1 MVRICPKKYPTESVY
16 NKHFTHYPFE
26 LDHFQ
31 KYTIE
36 GIEKKINILK
46 TAHTGSGKTLGAE
59 YIIKTICPT
68 GKKVIYTSPIK
79 SLSNQKFHEF
89 SKKFPDISFGV
100 LTGDIKFNPDADC
113 LIMTTEILRN
123 FIFQRNM
130 SGAGLYFEMDINDL
144 AWVVFDEVHYIN
156 DAERGKVWEETI
168 MSLPPHVRLLML
180 SATIDRAEEF
190 AKWVECVTG
199 NEVWIASTDTRVVP
213 LSHYSFMTLRSKLS
227 EAHGRDNKL
236 IDNKLGKPVLLRE
249 QHSEFKDKNYYE
261 LAKINEYFRKNRLHV
276 NRNFTIN
283 TVVRYLNEHDL
294 LPAICFV
301 FSRKKTAEYA
311 KFLSISLNDGKTM
324 NIIPKECDNI
334 LISKLTNYKEYQNL
348 PEYHELVHLMK
359 KGIAVHHSGILPVFK
374 EMIEIMFS
382 RGYIK
387 ILFATETFA
396 VGINMPAKSVIFSSL
411 QKFDGRGF
419 RYLYPHEYTQMAGRA
434 GRRGMDKRGH
444 VFHLNN
450 MFELPSL
457 PEYKQ
462 ILCGKPQS
470 ITSKF
475 QIHYNLII
483 RLISIGKLD
492 IKSFVEKSMLQNYVI
507 KEGVRLQEEID
518 RMQEN
523 YEKKTAFVKEFCDTP
538 FQDLKDYHELEQKVS
553 ISNRKVQKGL
563 RKKMRKCHMNFKTF
577 EKDYVRYKEIVKLD
591 LEITKAEKTLKNA
604 GNFIPTNIKLILDI
618 LKYYYFVNVD
628 DTLTPL
634 GEAAALIQEVHSLV
648 FAEKLCNKEF
658 DDLSPVDLI
667 SIFSCFCN
675 CSIPEHS
682 RRAKP
687 VNVSQ
692 VICNRIEEIY
702 DRYNDFYKIEMDY
715 RLDAGNHY
723 EMHYELCDA
732 VVEWCNAGSENECKM
747 VYQKLKSRGI
757 FMGEFIKAILKIN
770 NIAKEFE
777 KVCEKLQNM
786 KLLGKMKDIGPLTL
800 KSVVTNQSLYL

>member
-1 MVRICPKKYPTESVY
+1 MVKICPEKYPAESVY
-16 NKHFTHYPFE
+16 NKHFTNYPFE

-31 KYTIE
+31 KFTIE
-36 GIEKKINILK
+36 AIEKKINVLN

-59 YIIKTICPT
+59 YIIKTVCPT

-123 FIFQRNM
+123 FIFQQNM
-130 SGAGLYFEMDINDL
+130 SEVGLYFEMDLNDL
-144 AWVVFDEVHYIN
+144 AWVIFDEVHYIN

-168 MSLPPHVRLLML
+168 MTLPSHVRLLML

-190 AKWVECVTG
+190 ANWVECVTG
-199 NEVWIASTDTRVVP
+199 NEVWLASTDTRVVP

-227 EAHGRDNKL
+227 EEHGRDNKL

-249 QHSEFKDKNYYE
+249 HHLEFQDKNYYE
-261 LAKINEYFRKNRLHV
+261 LAKISEYFRKNRLHV
-276 NRNFTIN
+276 NRNFIIN
-283 TVVRYLNEHDL
+283 TIVRYLNEHDL

-301 FSRKKTAEYA
+301 FSRKKAAEYA
-311 KFLSISLNDGKTM
+311 KFLSLSLNDGKTM
-324 NIIPKECDNI
+324 NIISKECEKI
-334 LISKLTNYKEYQNL
+334 LIAKLPNYKEYLNL
-348 PEYHELVHLMK
+348 PEYHEIVSLME

-387 ILFATETFA
+387 MLFATETFA
-396 VGINMPAKSVIFSSL
+396 VGINMPTKSVVFSSL
-411 QKFDGRGF
+411 QKYDGRGF
-419 RYLYPHEYTQMAGRA
+419 RYLHPHEYTQMAGRA

-450 MFELPSL
+450 MFELPSF

-483 RLISIGKLD
+483 RLISLGKLD
-492 IKSFVEKSMLQNYVI
+492 IESFVEKSMLQNYVN
-507 KEGVRLQEEID
+507 KEETCLQKEID
-518 RMQEN
+518 QMQEK
-523 YEKKTAFVKEFCDTP
+523 YEKKTAFIKEFCDTP
-538 FQDLKDYHELEQKVS
+538 FNDLKGYHEIEERVS
-553 ISNRKVQKGL
+553 ISNRKVQKGMK
-563 RKKMRKCHMNFKTF
+563 KKMRQYRMNFKNF
-577 EKDYVRYKEIVKLD
+577 DKDYTRYNELVKLD
-591 LEITKAEKTLKNA
+591 QEITKAEKSLKNA
-604 GNFIPTNIKLILDI
+604 GDFIPTNIKLILDI
-618 LKYYYFVNVD
+618 LKYYYFVNGD
-628 DTLTPL
+628 GTLTPR
-634 GEAAALIQEVHSLV
+634 GEAAALIQEVHCLV
-648 FAEKLCNKEF
+648 FAEKLYNKEF
-658 DDLSPVDLI
+658 DDLSPVELA

-687 VNVSQ
+687 INVSKI
-692 VICNRIEEIY
+692 ICDRIEEIY
-702 DRYNDFYKIEMDY
+702 HRYNDFHQIEMDY
-715 RLDAGNHY
+715 RLDAGDCY

-732 VVEWCNAGSENECKM
+732 VVEWCSAGTEPECKL

-786 KLLGKMKDIGPLTL
+786 KLLDKIKDIGPLTL